1 MAGSLDLGSAPS
13 LGQDSLLKSD
23 ESNSLRMD
31 AGTKLGSSLFKDGSR
46 PKGVSQDG
54 RKPGEDSAG
63 KSHPQTSG
71 PKQVSPV
78 LHQSR
83 GGQSLKGVDTYRS
96 VDVQE
101 EMFSS
106 LSPEDDSVPQYIQ
119 LYRPMI
125 VKCVDCSPLL
135 PSLRDIFND
144 QGNQ

>member
-13 LGQDSLLKSD
+13 LGHDSLLKSD
-23 ESNSLRMD
+23 EATSLRMD
-31 AGTKLGSSLFKDGSR
+31 AGAKLGSSLFKDGSR

-54 RKPGEDSAG
+54 TKPGEESAG
-63 KSHPQTSG
+63 KSHQTSG
-71 PKQVSPV
+71 PKQVPPV

-83 GGQSLKGVDTYRS
+83 GGQSVKGGDTYRS

-125 VKCVDCSPLL
+125 VKCVDCAPLL
-135 PSLRDIFND
+135 PSLRDIISD